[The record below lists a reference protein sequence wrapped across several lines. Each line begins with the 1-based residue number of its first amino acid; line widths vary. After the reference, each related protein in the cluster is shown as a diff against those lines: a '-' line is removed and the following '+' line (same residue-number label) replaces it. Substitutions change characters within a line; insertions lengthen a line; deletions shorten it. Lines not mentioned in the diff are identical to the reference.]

1 MGRGP
6 GVGPVMEVDGP
17 PGAAPAGA
25 AVPVT
30 ERFHPRPGPAAGGEG
45 AVAWVWFMCL
55 PPLAFSA

>member
-1 MGRGP
+1 M
-6 GVGPVMEVDGP
+6 GPVMEVDGP

-30 ERFHPRPGPAAGGEG
+30 EGFHPRPGPAAGGEG